1 MDEVNMRSIRAEAR
15 NGIAEYRNAPPGNNG
30 EASAWSIAFVRHWR
44 LVLSVAGIAAGLYA
58 AYHYMLARPEFRAVA
73 VALAPAK
80 RSNPLDA
87 LVGEGANAGRDLG
100 LNKLMK
106 HGLGEIDGYNVL
118 ALMESNK
125 LRDSLA
131 AKYHLAEVYDVDQ
144 GDLATIR
151 RIVERV
157 VRVGEDENGPIRI
170 AVDDPSPERAVK
182 MANDAID
189 ITNGIARDLSRRET
203 QSLRTYVER
212 RYREATRRGD
222 SLTERL
228 QAFIQSSNLYFPEQQ
243 MYVIENARIRMDVQV
258 AEQRTKVELMALMLG
273 PKDPQLL
280 KETEMLA
287 ELQKRSKSF
296 MEGTTGV
303 KQGVSINRMPE
314 NSVIYLKL
322 RGDYEVNARTLMV
335 LRPLYDNLIAE
346 EGKAIPV
353 LNVLDPARLE
363 AVERTGSIW
372 MVPLVFVAAGALCLA
387 GCACSVA
394 MRRMFVVYAAYRST
408 LGDT

>member
-1 MDEVNMRSIRAEAR
+1 MDEVNVRSIRAEAR
-15 NGIAEYRNAPPGNNG
+15 NGIAEYGGAPPRDNG
-30 EASAWSIAFVRHWR
+30 DASAWSIAFVRHWR
-44 LVLSVAGIAAGLYA
+44 LVLSVAGLAAGLYA
-58 AYHYMLARPEFRAVA
+58 TYHYALARPEFRAVA

-100 LNKLMK
+100 LNKLMR

-131 AKYHLAEVYDVDQ
+131 AKYRLAQVYDVDQ
-144 GDLATIR
+144 GDLAAIR

-157 VRVGEDENGPIRI
+157 VRVSEDENGPISV
-170 AVDDPSPERAVK
+170 AVDDPSPERAVR

-212 RYREATRRGD
+212 RYREAMNRGD
-222 SLTERL
+222 SLTEQL
-228 QAFIQSSNLYFPEQQ
+228 QAFIESSNMYFPEQQ

-273 PKDPQLL
+273 PKDPQLT
-280 KETEMLA
+280 KETEMLT
-287 ELQKRSKSF
+287 ELQRRSKSF

-303 KQGVSINRMPE
+303 KRGVSLDRMPE
-314 NSVIYLKL
+314 NSVAYLKL

-335 LRPLYDNLIAE
+335 LRPLYDNLVAE

-353 LNVLDPARLE
+353 LNILDPARLE
-363 AVERTGSIW
+363 AVERTGSMW
-372 MVPLVFVAAGALCLA
+372 MIPLVLVAAGLLCLA
-387 GCACSVA
+387 GCACSIA
-394 MRRMFVVYAAYRST
+394 LRRMFVTYAAYRST
-408 LGDT
+408 LGGT